1 MHGVDA
7 GSVEDPP
14 RKRYKQQDL
23 GPWLLS
29 ATKDELDD
37 AVADFFYGTGTP
49 LHISRYLLSSASAST
64 DRSSAISILL
74 SQCHDHRISKY
85 YLLCRHPLFTDML
98 KKVSLARGGIYTGPT
113 YKALREGLV
122 ARANGRIT

>member
-49 LHISRYLLSSASAST
+49 LHISRYLLPSASAST
-64 DRSSAISILL
+64 DRTLPFASCSPNAMITEFPRTTYCAGTLSSRT
-74 SQCHDHRISKY
+74 C
-85 YLLCRHPLFTDML
+85 
-98 KKVSLARGGIYTGPT
+98 
-113 YKALREGLV
+113 
-122 ARANGRIT
+122 